1 MRYKKWID
9 MNRPQSA
16 GFTLIE
22 LMIVIAITAILTA
35 LAVPSFSVTLDNQR
49 ISGAAEAVLND
60 LRWAR
65 SEAIKRNTEV
75 RVTFT
80 SGSNWS
86 YTIDTVPEL
95 VTSDGVLPKTVDG
108 SDFPSTTLSTASFS
122 GGGGVAYTT
131 FDPVRGINSNNGTV
145 TIESDHYTGDVIVS
159 SLGRVRICGTKGGL
173 GTPRGYDPCI

>member
-1 MRYKKWID
+1 

-49 ISGAAEAVLND
+49 ISGAAEAVLSD

-65 SEAIKRNTEV
+65 AEAIKRNKKV

-86 YTIDTVPEL
+86 YTIDTVPVL
-95 VTSDGVLPKTVDG
+95 ATSDGVLPKTVDG

-122 GGGGVAYTT
+122 GGVAYST
-131 FDPVRGINSNNGTV
+131 FDPVRGINPNNGTA
-145 TIESDHYTGDVIVS
+145 TIVSDHYTVDVIVS
-159 SLGRVRICGTKGGL
+159 SLGRVRICGTNGGL